1 MEMRQNNNEIKCA
14 EENPENEEIE
24 LSRILWHG

>member
-1 MEMRQNNNEIKCA
+1 MEMRENNNEIKCA

-24 LSRILWHG
+24 LSRIL